1 MKFGAPYMA
10 IWLWLIPGMILF
22 YMGAMRTR
30 EKILKKFAS
39 GNALSEI
46 SRSFDMRKRKIR
58 NFLMISATL
67 FMVIGLM
74 RPQWGFTW
82 QDVKQQGLDI
92 MIALDTSNSMLAEDV
107 LPNRL
112 DRAKL
117 AVKDLVKKIHGDRI
131 GLVVF
136 SGTAFLQCPLT
147 IDYNGFLLSLD
158 DVDASVLPIG
168 GTSLAKA
175 IYKSIESYEGGK
187 KEEKILI
194 VITDGEDLEG
204 GLDRAIAKARSDGVK
219 IFCVGIG
226 SAEGELIPIPGKYG
240 KPGFLKD
247 ENGNVVRTRLTEGPL
262 EKMAIDTGGMYIRA
276 TGAEFGLDLMYEE
289 KLSKLQ
295 KREFKARRE
304 RRYFDRFQLPLIFA
318 IFLLFLEAVIGDR
331 KRENRFG
338 IK

>member
-10 IWLWLIPGMILF
+10 IWLWFIPGMILF
-22 YMGAMRTR
+22 YIGAMRTR
-30 EKILKKFAS
+30 EKILKKFAR

-58 NFLMISATL
+58 IFLIVLATFFMI
-67 FMVIGLM
+67 IGLM

-82 QDVKQQGLDI
+82 QEVKQQGLDI

-117 AVKDLVKKIHGDRI
+117 AIRDLVKKIHGDRI

-204 GLDRAIAKARSDGVK
+204 GLDRAIAKAKSEGVK

-226 SAEGELIPIPGKYG
+226 SIDGELIPVPGKYG
-240 KPGFLKD
+240 KRGFLKD
-247 ENGNVVRTRLTEGPL
+247 EEGNVVRTRLTEGPL

-331 KRENRFG
+331 KRENRAG

>member
-1 MKFGAPYMA
+1 MA